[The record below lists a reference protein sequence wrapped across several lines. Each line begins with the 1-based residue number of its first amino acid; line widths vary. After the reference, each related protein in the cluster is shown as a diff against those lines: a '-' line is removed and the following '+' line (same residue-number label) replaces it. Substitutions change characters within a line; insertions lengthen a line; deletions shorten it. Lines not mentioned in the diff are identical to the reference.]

1 MIVSGSAI
9 VSSIDPKSVIDQLR
23 ATVNK
28 WLEINFSSISPP
40 PVT

>member
-9 VSSIDPKSVIDQLR
+9 VSSNDPKSVIDQLR

-28 WLEINFSSISPP
+28 WLEINFSSIS
-40 PVT
+40 VT